1 MRKNLS
7 ETVID
12 WTEQAIR
19 DFFTEHDEDVVYDV
33 AFQAFPDDEGRFYGQ
48 VAIYIQIPGPT
59 ENTYVFGTSILRPF
73 GLTQEIVSETVTQA
87 LTDAIAERE
96 RERSKS
102 QTSET

>member
-1 MRKNLS
+1 MRKTLS
-7 ETVID
+7 ETVTD
-12 WTEQAIR
+12 WTEQTIR
-19 DFFTEHDEDVVYDV
+19 AFFTEQDEDVVYDV

-59 ENTYVFGTSILRPF
+59 EGTYVFGTSILRPF

-87 LTDAIAERE
+87 LTDGIAE

-102 QTSET
+102 LTPET